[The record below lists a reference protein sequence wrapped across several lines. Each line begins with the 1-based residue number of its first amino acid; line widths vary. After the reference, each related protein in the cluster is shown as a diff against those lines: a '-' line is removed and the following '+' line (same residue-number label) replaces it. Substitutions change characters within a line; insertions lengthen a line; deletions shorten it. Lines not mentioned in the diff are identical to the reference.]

1 MQTTIIIRLP
11 TNKSKD
17 MLELDFTTIITAIVS
32 LIGGGWLFNLYSA
45 KPRKTSIEL
54 ENVGKAMEEMNGVI
68 NTMKESSRVY
78 REDTDKTI
86 RGLNTKIENLEKSI
100 KVKDEAIYS
109 AYDCPFPDKSSDCIV
124 LKVYKKCHEC
134 SIETQIVQ
142 DNDEQESEDGE

>member
-1 MQTTIIIRLP
+1 
-11 TNKSKD
+11 
-17 MLELDFTTIITAIVS
+17 MLELDVTTIITAIVS
-32 LIGGGWLFNLYSA
+32 LIGGGWIFNVYSA

-68 NTMKESSRVY
+68 TTMKESSRTY
-78 REDTDKTI
+78 REETDRTI

-124 LKVYKKCHEC
+124 LRVYKKCHEC

-142 DNDEQESEDGE
+142 DDDVQESEDVD

>member
-1 MQTTIIIRLP
+1 
-11 TNKSKD
+11 
-17 MLELDFTTIITAIVS
+17 MLELDVTTIITAIVS
-32 LIGGGWLFNLYSA
+32 LIGGGWIFNVYSA

-68 NTMKESSRVY
+68 TTMKESSRVY
-78 REDTDKTI
+78 REDTDRTI
-86 RGLNTKIENLEKSI
+86 RGLNAKVENLEKSI

-124 LKVYKKCHEC
+124 LRVYKKCHEC

-142 DNDEQESEDGE
+142 DDDVQESEDGE

>member
-1 MQTTIIIRLP
+1 
-11 TNKSKD
+11 
-17 MLELDFTTIITAIVS
+17 MLELDYTTIITAIVS
-32 LIGGGWLFNLYSA
+32 LIGGGWIFNVYSA

-68 NTMKESSRVY
+68 TTMKESSRIY
-78 REDTDKTI
+78 REDTDRTI
-86 RGLNTKIENLEKSI
+86 KVLNTKIENLEKSI

-124 LKVYKKCHEC
+124 LKVYKKCREC

-142 DNDEQESEDGE
+142 DDVQESEDGEEKQI

>member
-1 MQTTIIIRLP
+1 
-11 TNKSKD
+11 
-17 MLELDFTTIITAIVS
+17 MLELDVTTIITAIVG
-32 LIGGGWLFNLYSA
+32 LIGGGWIFNVYSA

-68 NTMKESSRVY
+68 TTMKESSRVY

-142 DNDEQESEDGE
+142 DTDVQESEDDE

>member
-1 MQTTIIIRLP
+1 M
-11 TNKSKD
+11 
-17 MLELDFTTIITAIVS
+17 MELDVTTIITAIVS
-32 LIGGGWLFNLYSA
+32 LIGGGWIFNVYSA

-68 NTMKESSRVY
+68 TTMKESSRVY
-78 REDTDKTI
+78 REDTDRTI

-124 LKVYKKCHEC
+124 LRVYKKCHEC
-134 SIETQIVQ
+134 SIENQIVQ
-142 DNDEQESEDGE
+142 DDVQDSEDGE

>member
-1 MQTTIIIRLP
+1 
-11 TNKSKD
+11 
-17 MLELDFTTIITAIVS
+17 MLELDVTTIITAIVS
-32 LIGGGWLFNLYSA
+32 LIGGGWIFNVYSA

-68 NTMKESSRVY
+68 TTMKESSRIY
-78 REDTDKTI
+78 REDTDRTI
-86 RGLNTKIENLEKSI
+86 RGLNAKIENLEKSI

-124 LKVYKKCHEC
+124 LRVYKKCHEC

-142 DNDEQESEDGE
+142 DDDVQESEDVD

>member
-1 MQTTIIIRLP
+1 M
-11 TNKSKD
+11 
-17 MLELDFTTIITAIVS
+17 EFDFTTIITAIVS

-68 NTMKESSRVY
+68 NTMKESSRTY
-78 REDTDKTI
+78 RDETDKTI
-86 RGLNTKIENLEKSI
+86 RVLNTKIENLEKSI

-109 AYDCPFPDKSSDCIV
+109 AYDCPFPEKSSDCIV
-124 LKVYKKCHEC
+124 LKVYKKCREC

-142 DNDEQESEDGE
+142 DKDVQESDDGE

>member
-1 MQTTIIIRLP
+1 M
-11 TNKSKD
+11 
-17 MLELDFTTIITAIVS
+17 ELDVTTIITAIVS
-32 LIGGGWLFNLYSA
+32 LIGGGWIFNVYSA

-68 NTMKESSRVY
+68 NTMKESSRTY
-78 REDTDKTI
+78 REDTDRTI
-86 RGLNTKIENLEKSI
+86 RVLNTKIENLEKSI

-124 LKVYKKCHEC
+124 LRVYKKCHEC

-142 DNDEQESEDGE
+142 EKDTQESDGVE

>member
-1 MQTTIIIRLP
+1 
-11 TNKSKD
+11 
-17 MLELDFTTIITAIVS
+17 MLELDVTTIITAIVS
-32 LIGGGWLFNLYSA
+32 LIGGGWIFNVYSA

-68 NTMKESSRVY
+68 TTMKESSRVY
-78 REDTDKTI
+78 REDTDRTI
-86 RGLNTKIENLEKSI
+86 CGLNTKIENLEKSI

-124 LKVYKKCHEC
+124 LKVYKKCRDC

-142 DNDEQESEDGE
+142 DDEIQES

>member
-1 MQTTIIIRLP
+1 
-11 TNKSKD
+11 
-17 MLELDFTTIITAIVS
+17 MLEFDYTTIITAIVS
-32 LIGGGWLFNLYSA
+32 LIGGGWIFNVYSA

-68 NTMKESSRVY
+68 TTMKESSRIY
-78 REDTDKTI
+78 REDTDRTI
-86 RGLNTKIENLEKSI
+86 KVLNTKIENLEKTI

-142 DNDEQESEDGE
+142 DDVQESEDGE

>member
-1 MQTTIIIRLP
+1 MEIDL
-11 TNKSKD
+11 
-17 MLELDFTTIITAIVS
+17 TTIITAIVS

-68 NTMKESSRVY
+68 KTMKESSKTY
-78 REDTDKTI
+78 REETDRTI

-134 SIETQIVQ
+134 SIETQIVKG
-142 DNDEQESEDGE
+142 DDIQESEDDE

>member
-1 MQTTIIIRLP
+1 
-11 TNKSKD
+11 
-17 MLELDFTTIITAIVS
+17 MLELDVTTIITAIVG
-32 LIGGGWLFNLYSA
+32 LIGGGWIFNVYSA

-68 NTMKESSRVY
+68 TTMKESSRVY
-78 REDTDKTI
+78 REDTDRTI
-86 RGLNTKIENLEKSI
+86 RGLNAKIENLEKSI

-142 DNDEQESEDGE
+142 DTDVQESEDEE

>member
-1 MQTTIIIRLP
+1 
-11 TNKSKD
+11 
-17 MLELDFTTIITAIVS
+17 MLDFDFTTIITAVVS

-68 NTMKESSRVY
+68 NTMKESSRTY
-78 REDTDKTI
+78 REETDRTI
-86 RGLNTKIENLEKSI
+86 CGLNTKIENLEKSI

-134 SIETQIVQ
+134 SLEKQVGK
-142 DNDEQESEDGE
+142 DNDVKESEDGD

>member
-1 MQTTIIIRLP
+1 
-11 TNKSKD
+11 
-17 MLELDFTTIITAIVS
+17 MLELDVTTIITAIVG
-32 LIGGGWLFNLYSA
+32 LIGGGWIFNVYSA

-68 NTMKESSRVY
+68 TTMKESSRVY
-78 REDTDKTI
+78 REDTDRTI
-86 RGLNTKIENLEKSI
+86 RGLNAKVENLEKSI

-124 LKVYKKCHEC
+124 LRVYKKCHEC

-142 DNDEQESEDGE
+142 NDDVQESEDVD

>member
-1 MQTTIIIRLP
+1 
-11 TNKSKD
+11 
-17 MLELDFTTIITAIVS
+17 MLELDVTTIITAIVS
-32 LIGGGWLFNLYSA
+32 LIGGGWIFNVYSA

-54 ENVGKAMEEMNGVI
+54 ENVGKAMDEMNGVI
-68 NTMKESSRVY
+68 TTMKESSRVY
-78 REDTDKTI
+78 REDTDRTI

-124 LKVYKKCHEC
+124 LRVYKKCHEC

-142 DNDEQESEDGE
+142 DDDVQKSEDVD

>member
-1 MQTTIIIRLP
+1 M
-11 TNKSKD
+11 
-17 MLELDFTTIITAIVS
+17 ELDVTTIITAIVG
-32 LIGGGWLFNLYSA
+32 LVGGGWIFNVYSA

-68 NTMKESSRVY
+68 KTMKESSRTY
-78 REDTDKTI
+78 REETDKTI

-134 SIETQIVQ
+134 SIETQIVN
-142 DNDEQESEDGE
+142 DNDVQESEDGEEKQM

>member
-1 MQTTIIIRLP
+1 
-11 TNKSKD
+11 
-17 MLELDFTTIITAIVS
+17 MLELDVTTIITAIVS
-32 LIGGGWLFNLYSA
+32 LIGGGWIFNVYSA

-68 NTMKESSRVY
+68 TTMKESSRVY
-78 REDTDKTI
+78 REDTDRTI

-124 LKVYKKCHEC
+124 LRVYKKCHEC

-142 DNDEQESEDGE
+142 DDVQESEDGEQ

>member
-1 MQTTIIIRLP
+1 MF
-11 TNKSKD
+11 
-17 MLELDFTTIITAIVS
+17 ELDVTTIITAIVS
-32 LIGGGWLFNLYSA
+32 LIGGGWIFNVYSA

-68 NTMKESSRVY
+68 TTMKESSRIY
-78 REDTDKTI
+78 REDTDRTI
-86 RGLNTKIENLEKSI
+86 KVLNTKIENLEKTI

-134 SIETQIVQ
+134 SIETQVFE
-142 DNDEQESEDGE
+142 DSAESQE

>member
-1 MQTTIIIRLP
+1 MF
-11 TNKSKD
+11 
-17 MLELDFTTIITAIVS
+17 ELDVTTIITAIVS
-32 LIGGGWLFNLYSA
+32 LIGGGWIFNVYSA

-68 NTMKESSRVY
+68 TTMKESSRIY
-78 REDTDKTI
+78 REDTDRTI
-86 RGLNTKIENLEKSI
+86 KVLNTKIENLEKTI

-124 LKVYKKCHEC
+124 LRVYKKCHEC

-142 DNDEQESEDGE
+142 DDDVQESEDVD